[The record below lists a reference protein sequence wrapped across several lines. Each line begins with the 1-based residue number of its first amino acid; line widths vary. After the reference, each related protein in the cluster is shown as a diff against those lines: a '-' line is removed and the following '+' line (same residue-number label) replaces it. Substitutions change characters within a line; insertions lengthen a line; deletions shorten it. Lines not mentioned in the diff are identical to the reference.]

1 MPFGDLDFDH
11 TEDKVPFECNSLNYC
26 LSISPPDP
34 NVVALNRDSF
44 GFTYDKK
51 VGEYTAFWMCSSIV
65 KYRKFKKMLFV
76 YRHFLIIIIHIIASL

>member
-1 MPFGDLDFDH
+1 MPFGYLDFDH

-65 KYRKFKKMLFV
+65 KYRKF
-76 YRHFLIIIIHIIASL
+76 